1 MNAEHPALQAERAR
15 AAALVARDAA
25 ALAAL
30 LHPDLRYVHATGI
43 RHDRDGYL
51 QTLQTLQTGPRF
63 LEVVLTPEQMFDLAE
78 GAALSGRLFM
88 RLQREGEAVI
98 EARSWVTALWLRS
111 AGGWRLRLFQS
122 TREAARA

>member
-1 MNAEHPALQAERAR
+1 MDAEHPALKAERAR

-25 ALAAL
+25 ALATL

-51 QTLQTLQTGPRF
+51 QTLQTGPRF
-63 LEVVLTPEQMFDLAE
+63 LEVVLTPEQILDLPE

-88 RLQREGEAVI
+88 RLQREGEVI

-122 TREAARA
+122 TKEAARA

>member
-1 MNAEHPALQAERAR
+1 MEHPALQAERAR

-51 QTLQTLQTGPRF
+51 QTLQTGPRF
-63 LEVVLTPEQMFDLAE
+63 LEVVLTPEQILDLPE

-88 RLQREGEAVI
+88 RLQRDGEVI

-111 AGGWRLRLFQS
+111 DLGWLLRLFQS
-122 TREAARA
+122 TREAA

>member
-1 MNAEHPALQAERAR
+1 MDAEHPALQAERAR

-51 QTLQTLQTGPRF
+51 QTLQTGPRF
-63 LEVVLTPEQMFDLAE
+63 LEVVLTPEQTLDLAE

-98 EARSWVTALWLRS
+98 EARSWVTALWLRG
-111 AGGWRLRLFQS
+111 ADGWRLRLFQS
-122 TREAARA
+122 TREAA

>member
-1 MNAEHPALQAERAR
+1 MSAEHPALQAEHAR

-51 QTLQTLQTGPRF
+51 QTHQAGPRF
-63 LEVVLTPEQMFDLAE
+63 LEVTLTPEQTLDLAE

-88 RLQREGEAVI
+88 RLQREGEPVI
-98 EARSWVTALWLRS
+98 EARFWVGAPWLRS
-111 AGGWRLRLFQS
+111 DAGWRLRLLQA
-122 TREAARA
+122 TKEAARA

>member
-1 MNAEHPALQAERAR
+1 MDDMHPALQAERAR

-43 RHDRDGYL
+43 RHDRDDYL
-51 QTLQTLQTGPRF
+51 RTLQTGPRF
-63 LEVVLTPEQMFDLAE
+63 LEVTLTPEQIVELAE
-78 GAALSGRLFM
+78 GAALCGRLFM
-88 RLQREGEAVI
+88 RLQREGEMI

-111 AGGWRLRLFQS
+111 AAGWRLRLFQS
-122 TREAARA
+122 TREAP

>member
-1 MNAEHPALQAERAR
+1 MTIEHPALQAERTR
-15 AAALVARDAA
+15 AGALVARDAA

-51 QTLQTLQTGPRF
+51 QTLQTGPRF
-63 LEVVLTPEQMFDLAE
+63 LEVVLTPEQILDLPE

-88 RLQREGEAVI
+88 RLQRDGEVI

-111 AGGWRLRLFQS
+111 DLGWLLRLFQS
-122 TREAARA
+122 TREAA

>member
-1 MNAEHPALQAERAR
+1 MSIEHPALQAERAR
-15 AAALVARDAA
+15 ADALVARDAA

-51 QTLQTLQTGPRF
+51 QTLQTGPRF
-63 LEVVLTPEQMFDLAE
+63 LEVVLTPEQILDLAE

-88 RLQREGEAVI
+88 RLQRDGEAVI

-111 AGGWRLRLFQS
+111 PDGWRLRLFQS
-122 TREAARA
+122 TREAP

>member
-1 MNAEHPALQAERAR
+1 MSAEHPALQAEHAR
-15 AAALVARDAA
+15 AAAMVARDAA

-51 QTLQTLQTGPRF
+51 QTLQTGPRF
-63 LEVVLTPEQMFDLAE
+63 LEVVLTPEQTLDLAE

-88 RLQREGEAVI
+88 RLQREGEVI
-98 EARSWVTALWLRS
+98 EARSWVTALWLRG
-111 AGGWRLRLFQS
+111 ADGWRLRLFQS
-122 TREAARA
+122 TREAA

>member
-1 MNAEHPALQAERAR
+1 MAIEHPALQAERAR

-51 QTLQTLQTGPRF
+51 QTLQTGPRF
-63 LEVVLTPEQMFDLAE
+63 LEVVLTPEQTLDLAE

-88 RLQREGEAVI
+88 RLQRGGEVI
-98 EARSWVTALWLRS
+98 EARSWVTALWLR
-111 AGGWRLRLFQS
+111 GPDGWRLRLFQS
-122 TREAARA
+122 TREAA

>member
-1 MNAEHPALQAERAR
+1 MTIEHPALQAERTR
-15 AAALVARDAA
+15 AGALVARDAA

-51 QTLQTLQTGPRF
+51 QTLQTGPRF
-63 LEVVLTPEQMFDLAE
+63 LEVVLTPEQILDLPE

-88 RLQREGEAVI
+88 RLQREGEVI

-111 AGGWRLRLFQS
+111 DLGWLLRLFQS
-122 TREAARA
+122 TREAA

>member
-51 QTLQTLQTGPRF
+51 QTLQTGPRF
-63 LEVVLTPEQMFDLAE
+63 LEVVLTPEQILDLAE

-88 RLQREGEAVI
+88 RLQRDGEVI
-98 EARSWVTALWLRS
+98 EARSWVTALWLR
-111 AGGWRLRLFQS
+111 AENGADGWRLRLFQS
-122 TREAARA
+122 TREAA

>member
-15 AAALVARDAA
+15 AAALVACDAA

-51 QTLQTLQTGPRF
+51 QTLQTGPRF
-63 LEVVLTPEQMFDLAE
+63 LEVVLTPEQILDLPE

-88 RLQREGEAVI
+88 RLQRDGEVI

-111 AGGWRLRLFQS
+111 DLGWLLRLFQS
-122 TREAARA
+122 TREAA

>member
-51 QTLQTLQTGPRF
+51 QTLQTGPRF
-63 LEVVLTPEQMFDLAE
+63 LEVVLTPEQILDLAE

-88 RLQREGEAVI
+88 RLQREGEVI
-98 EARSWVTALWLRS
+98 EARSWVTALWLRGENG

-122 TREAARA
+122 TREAA

>member
-1 MNAEHPALQAERAR
+1 MNIEHPALQAERAR
-15 AAALVARDAA
+15 AAALVACDAA

-30 LHPDLRYVHATGI
+30 LHPELRYVHATGI

-51 QTLQTLQTGPRF
+51 QTLQTGPRF
-63 LEVVLTPEQMFDLAE
+63 LEVVLTPEQTLDLAE

-88 RLQREGEAVI
+88 RLQREGEVI
-98 EARSWVTALWLRS
+98 EARSWVTALWLRGENG

-122 TREAARA
+122 TREAA

>member
-1 MNAEHPALQAERAR
+1 MTIEHPALQAERAR

-43 RHDRDGYL
+43 RHDHDGY
-51 QTLQTLQTGPRF
+51 LQTLQTGPRF
-63 LEVVLTPEQMFDLAE
+63 LEVVLTPEQTLDLAE

-88 RLQREGEAVI
+88 RLQREGEPVV
-98 EARSWVTALWLRS
+98 EARSWVSALWLRS
-111 AGGWRLRLFQS
+111 DAGWRLRLFQS
-122 TREAARA
+122 TREAA